1 MIQATLTSNFDAW
14 ISTEEN
20 RINVSVLKSHIR
32 FLVKFSNDLSG
43 EVFYCYPNI
52 SGGTAIKNR
61 YTEMKFTYD
70 ATPDRYAGEVALIP
84 AGYYKYEVYEVSWV
98 NAVPSGGAGIVP
110 ESAYPNWPATEID
123 VLIPASDDN
132 GIVQGLVD
140 IGKLYLAE
148 DIKRGTEVTYIQSAK
163 RVQTLTIQFGGAAY
177 TTAPTITID
186 ASATGHVATATCTIS
201 GGAVNTVTITY
212 AGSGY
217 ITNPGVVLSGGGYS
231 TPASITA
238 DINEENYIYTS

>member
-1 MIQATLTSNFDAW
+1 MIQATYKNDFDAW

-43 EVFYCYPNI
+43 EVFYCYPDI
-52 SGGTAIKNR
+52 DGGADIENR

-98 NAVPSGGAGIVP
+98 NAVPPV
-110 ESAYPNWPATEID
+110 YPNWPATEID
-123 VLIPASDDN
+123 VLIPLSDDN

-148 DIKRGTEVTYIQSAK
+148 NIDRGTEEVQYIQSAK
-163 RVQTLTIQFGGAAY
+163 RVQTLTIEHPGTGYA
-177 TTAPTITID
+177 TAPTITIE
-186 ASATGHVATATCTIS
+186 ASATGHIATATCTVLA
-201 GGAVNTVTITY
+201 GVVNTVTITY

-217 ITNPGVVLSGGGYS
+217 TTNPGVVLSGGGY
-231 TPASITA
+231 TTTASITA